1 MVIKTNIAAWEIS
14 RVLIDTGSSADI
26 IFAHTFDQMKLTG
39 VNYSPPNPL

>member
-26 IFAHTFDQMKLTG
+26 IFVNTFDQMKLSR
-39 VNYSPPNPL
+39 NQL